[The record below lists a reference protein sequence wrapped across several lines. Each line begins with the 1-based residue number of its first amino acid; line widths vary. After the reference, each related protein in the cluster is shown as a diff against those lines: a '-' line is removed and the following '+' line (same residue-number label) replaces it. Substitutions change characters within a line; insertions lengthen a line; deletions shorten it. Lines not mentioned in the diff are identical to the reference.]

1 MQEHAH
7 LVDDEHMWCNVW
19 LMPCDV
25 AAMMI
30 WWYACDLVTYDVM
43 NNDWMYVRT
52 WMCLPW
58 WCDGMDE

>member
-43 NNDWMYVRT
+43 NND
-52 WMCLPW
+52 
-58 WCDGMDE
+58 